1 MAKVVDIEPL
11 INSLIACYSNGKNLI
26 KIKDIVKILKEMPEY
41 EK

>member
-11 INSLIACYSNGKNLI
+11 INSLITCYFDGKELI
-26 KIKDIVKILKEMPEY
+26 KIKDIVEILREMPEY